1 MKKILSLLILL
12 LVTASAS
19 MAQRRITPVKA
30 PDNTKVTNPA
40 DEAKR
45 KKTESTIP
53 ASVIHYHDPD
63 GNVILIDTLTGK
75 EFVDSTA
82 IADAEKVKG
91 RIYPR
96 LFAVTAGI
104 DIWDPLMRCLGQHY
118 GGASVWGEL
127 SLHNWIKPI
136 VEIGFGGADNT
147 PDGNNFT
154 YRSAMA
160 PFFKL
165 GVNYNF
171 YYNSNPDYQLLVGLR
186 YGTSRF
192 GYEISHADYT
202 NSYWHENMVFT
213 VPKQTTTAGYGELSL
228 GVKVMVWR
236 NISMGWT
243 LKYHFLLHES
253 ATPYGKPWYI
263 PGYGSRNGALTGG
276 FSIMY
281 TIPLSKNEPKG
292 EETEPETTE

>member
-1 MKKILSLLILL
+1 MKKLISLLILL
-12 LVTASAS
+12 LVTTSAS
-19 MAQRRITPVKA
+19 VAQRRITPVKT
-30 PDNTKVTNPA
+30 PDKTKVTNAA
-40 DEAKR
+40 DDAKR
-45 KKTESTIP
+45 KKNESTIP
-53 ASVIHYHDPD
+53 ASVIHYQDPN
-63 GNVILIDTLTGK
+63 GNDIMIDTLTGK
-75 EFVDSTA
+75 EFVDSIA
-82 IADAEKVKG
+82 IADAAKVKG

-96 LFAVTAGI
+96 LFSVTAGI
-104 DIWDPLMRCLGQHY
+104 DIWDPVMRCLGQRY

-136 VEIGFGGADNT
+136 VELGFGSANST

-154 YRSAMA
+154 YKSAMA

-171 YYNSNPDYQLLVGLR
+171 YYNSNPDYQLMVGLR
-186 YGTSRF
+186 YGTTHF
-192 GYEISHADYT
+192 NYEVQADYN
-202 NSYWHENMVFT
+202 NSYWQENMVFA
-213 VPKQTTTAGYGELSL
+213 VPKQTSTAGYGELSL
-228 GVKVMVWR
+228 GIKVLVWR

-253 ATPYGKPWYI
+253 AATYGKPWYI

-281 TIPLSKNEPKG
+281 TIPLTKKQEPKDDG
-292 EETEPETTE
+292 PDPSLDN

>member
-1 MKKILSLLILL
+1 MKHLIVTLILL
-12 LVTASAS
+12 SLTASAAT
-19 MAQRRITPVKA
+19 MAQRRITPVNT
-30 PDNTKVTNPA
+30 PDKTRVTKDA

-53 ASVIHYHDPD
+53 PSVIHYHDPD
-63 GNVILIDTLTGK
+63 GSTILIDTLTGK
-75 EFVDSTA
+75 EYIDSTA

-91 RIYPR
+91 RIYPK

-104 DIWDPLMRCLGQHY
+104 DIWDPVMRCLGQHY
-118 GGASVWGEL
+118 GGASIWGEL

-136 VEIGFGGADNT
+136 VEIGFGSANNT

-154 YRSAMA
+154 YKSGMA

-171 YYNSNPDYQLLVGLR
+171 YYNSNPDYQLMAGLR
-186 YGTSRF
+186 YGTTRF
-192 GYEISHADYT
+192 SYEISQADYN
-202 NSYWHENMVFT
+202 NSYWGENMVFSI
-213 VPKQTTTAGYGELSL
+213 PKQTSTAGYGELSL
-228 GVKVMVWR
+228 GIKVLIWR

-253 ATPYGKPWYI
+253 AATYGKPWYI

-281 TIPLSKNEPKG
+281 TIPLNSKKAESVDS
-292 EETEPETTE
+292 ETQPE